1 MMCVLG
7 ALTFDKGGGLQRLG
21 EKRWI
26 NHEHY
31 DGYPDLLVKI
41 VIFFFEVISPL
52 SSSCYSS
59 FTTMTQFTMEFPNHS
74 INEYQHLYTTVREP
88 EVRQPGRR
96 RGGSEDYE

>member
-7 ALTFDKGGGLQRLG
+7 ALTFDKGEGLRRLG

-41 VIFFFEVISPL
+41 AIFLRLFSPSLLLVTVL
-52 SSSCYSS
+52 S
-59 FTTMTQFTMEFPNHS
+59 T
-74 INEYQHLYTTVREP
+74 R
-88 EVRQPGRR
+88 
-96 RGGSEDYE
+96 